1 MQRGTKDRVS
11 GNTNIERE
19 GRRTGD
25 QKTADGP
32 MEAKKKVSKKNYLI
46 VSLDANIQL
55 R

>member
-32 MEAKKKVSKKNYLI
+32 MEAKKRESFKKELFNS
-46 VSLDANIQL
+46 VT
-55 R
+55 